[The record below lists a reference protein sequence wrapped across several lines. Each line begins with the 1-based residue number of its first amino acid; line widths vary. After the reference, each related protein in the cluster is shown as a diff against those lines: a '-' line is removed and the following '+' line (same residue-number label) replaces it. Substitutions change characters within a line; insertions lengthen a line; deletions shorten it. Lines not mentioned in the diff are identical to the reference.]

1 MFMNTEKSLN
11 YDNINGLCK
20 KREQQRILQ
29 VTGSSAPQLRYNCA
43 KQNSQIVSNFRGC
56 RVFKSRL
63 VTSFIMDMVLQT
75 SLFLTI
81 LVTESS

>member
-20 KREQQRILQ
+20 KTEQQRILQ
-29 VTGSSAPQLRYNCA
+29 SLEALRLNSAIIEA

-63 VTSFIMDMVLQT
+63 VTSFIMDMGT
-75 SLFLTI
+75 SNFPFFNHI
-81 LVTESS
+81 SH